1 MKKRLSRLRKILADG
16 KAQDMVEYA
25 LIAGFVAVAVGAT
38 LPGIGR
44 PAVKIASKIGS
55 LLAVAAGTSFS
66 GCPSFS
72 P

>member
-1 MKKRLSRLRKILADG
+1 MKDRLARLRKILADG

-25 LIAGFVAVAVGAT
+25 LLAGFIAVTIGAT

-44 PAVKIASKIGS
+44 PARRIASKIGS
-55 LLAVAAGTSFS
+55 LLALAAGTSFS
-66 GCPSFS
+66 GCPT